1 MTRSVRRLKANK
13 LFEGQRCGWSRQP
26 LVFGEDIVI
35 CNACET
41 PYKARLWQSKGGC
54 ALPSCAHAPLQQL
67 PQQQMTGAEP
77 LVAASAAPYP
87 EQMRAM
93 YPPPSRAGQQPPA
106 HGPAQGH
113 AQQQYGQQPPP
124 AQTQAFDQAE
134 PPLAPGQ
141 RNRGEY
147 PGVARRP
154 RRAGLPVEGTACL
167 HCARQITFGT
177 PFCPYCRHAQTADG
191 VYTGPTVNAPGAV
204 ASLVC
209 GILGFFICG
218 LVLGIIAITKAQE
231 AKRAIG
237 SDPRYTGGG
246 MATAGMVLG
255 IIDLVGFVITV
266 LIAFG
271 GS

>member
-26 LVFGEDIVI
+26 LVFGEDIVV
-35 CNACET
+35 CSGCET

-54 ALPSCAHAPLQQL
+54 ALPSCSNAPLQRL
-67 PQQQMTGAEP
+67 PQQQATGAEP
-77 LVAASAAPYP
+77 VVATGAAQYP
-87 EQMRAM
+87 QHMRAM
-93 YPPPSRAGQQPPA
+93 YPPPA

-113 AQQQYGQQPPP
+113 AQPP
-124 AQTQAFDQAE
+124 AHAQQHPQAQPHDQAQAQS
-134 PPLAPGQ
+134 PAPQAHGQ
-141 RNRGEY
+141 RSRGDY

-154 RRAGLPVEGTACL
+154 RRAGLPADGTACL
-167 HCARQITFGT
+167 HCSRQITFGT
-177 PFCPYCRHAQTADG
+177 PYCPYCRHAQTPDG
-191 VYTGPTVNAPGAV
+191 VYAGPTVNAPGAV

-218 LVLGIIAITKAQE
+218 LVLGIIAITKAQA
-231 AKRAIG
+231 AKRAIA

-255 IIDLVGFVITV
+255 VIDLVGFVITM
-266 LIAFG
+266 LITFG